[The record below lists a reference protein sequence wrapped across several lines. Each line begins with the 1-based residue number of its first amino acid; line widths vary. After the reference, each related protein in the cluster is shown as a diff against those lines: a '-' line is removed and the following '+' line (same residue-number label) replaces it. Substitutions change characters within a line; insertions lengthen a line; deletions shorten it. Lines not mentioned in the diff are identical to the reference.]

1 MVLIKT
7 DNLCKTYG
15 NNENFVKAVDNINL
29 EIDEGDLI
37 AIVGTSGSGKTTL
50 LHLLSGLDK
59 PTSGKIVYKNTSVD
73 LNNNKGLLKYRS
85 RHIGFVFQFFNLI
98 PILSVEE
105 NIYLP
110 LMINGEKADKQYI
123 NSVIDILGIRSK
135 LNSSITKL
143 SGGQQQRVAIAR
155 ALVHK
160 PDIVFADEPTGALD
174 STTSNEIMQL
184 LKDIS
189 NRFNQ
194 TLIIVTHDPLIANQ
208 CNRIL
213 SLEDGKII
221 SDIRSEKKI

>member
-7 DNLCKTYG
+7 KDLCKTYG
-15 NNENFVKAVDNINL
+15 NGENTINAVNDISL
-29 EIDEGDLI
+29 EIDKGDLI
-37 AIVGTSGSGKTTL
+37 AIIGASGSGKTTL

-59 PTSGKIVYKNTSVD
+59 PTSGKIVYKNTNIDFS
-73 LNNNKGLLKYRS
+73 NNKELLKYRS
-85 RHIGFVFQFFNLI
+85 KHIGFVFQFFNLI

-110 LMINGEKADKQYI
+110 LMINGEKADKFYI
-123 NSVIDILGIRSK
+123 DSIIDILGIRSK
-135 LNSSITKL
+135 LHSSITKL

-174 STTSNEIMQL
+174 SATSNDIIKL
-184 LKDIS
+184 LKDLS
-189 NRFNQ
+189 NKLEQ

-208 CNRIL
+208 CSRVL
-213 SLEDGKII
+213 SLRDGRII
-221 SDIRSEKKI
+221 SDIRREKDI

>member
-85 RHIGFVFQFFNLI
+85 RHIGFVFQFFFFL

>member
-1 MVLIKT
+1 MVLIKVE
-7 DNLCKTYG
+7 NLCRIYG
-15 NNENFVKAVDNINL
+15 NEENSIKAVDNINL
-29 EIDEGDLI
+29 EIDKGDLI

-59 PTSGKIVYKNTSVD
+59 QTSGKIIYKNTNID
-73 LNNNKGLLKYRS
+73 LNNIKQLIEYRS
-85 RHIGFVFQFFNLI
+85 NHIGFIFQFFNLI

-110 LMINGEKADKQYI
+110 LMINGKQADNKYVDEI
-123 NSVIDILGIRSK
+123 IDILGIRDK
-135 LNSSITKL
+135 LHTSIAKL

-174 STTSNEIMQL
+174 TKTSNDIMKL

-213 SLEDGKII
+213 TLEDGKII
-221 SDIRSEKKI
+221 SDIRSDNRI

>member
-29 EIDEGDLI
+29 EIDEGDLV

>member
-59 PTSGKIVYKNTSVD
+59 PTSGKIVYKNASID
-73 LNNNKGLLKYRS
+73 LNNNKELLKYRS

-98 PILSVEE
+98 PILSVAE

-123 NSVIDILGIRSK
+123 DSVIDILGIRSK
-135 LNSSITKL
+135 LHSSITKL

-174 STTSNEIMQL
+174 STTSNDIIEL

>member
-1 MVLIKT
+1 
-7 DNLCKTYG
+7 
-15 NNENFVKAVDNINL
+15 
-29 EIDEGDLI
+29 
-37 AIVGTSGSGKTTL
+37 
-50 LHLLSGLDK
+50 
-59 PTSGKIVYKNTSVD
+59 
-73 LNNNKGLLKYRS
+73 
-85 RHIGFVFQFFNLI
+85 
-98 PILSVEE
+98 
-105 NIYLP
+105 
-110 LMINGEKADKQYI
+110 MINGEKADKQYI

-143 SGGQQQRVAIAR
+143 SDGEQQRVAIAR